1 MSHVDDG
8 TLHAL
13 VDNALDARE
22 RSAVEAHLASCG
34 DCARRFADATALARQ
49 VMSLLGALDEQP
61 GSVRIVRPREGPV
74 VAPDVTTDP
83 NVVPIRSRMRTLRRV
98 ALAASVLVVA
108 GVSYQVGRT
117 RDAAAPATTTAAPAR
132 AGAPAAR
139 RIAMPSVVEAAPDS
153 YVAAA
158 PPSVRLRP
166 RGGPRL
172 EPESPPAERVDAVGG
187 VGGAT
192 GNVAS
197 APRAVSVPLVAP
209 PSLAAGP
216 TDAARKVAAEVA
228 PSPVA
233 SSQAAQSQAAPSQ
246 AAPSQAAP
254 SQAAPSQAA
263 DRAEQASERR
273 ARSNDGRAQGQRVPQ
288 SATQAP
294 QRVSSPAVQKPV
306 ALAGYTALEEDA
318 LPSITRRRYVSVKGT
333 PILLLIMQ
341 PLPEAK
347 GAQERDAASEFVV
360 STTNG
365 RSTVRWHAHGKDYEL
380 QGALAPDSLV
390 KLAML
395 LK

>member
-34 DCARRFADATALARQ
+34 DCARRFADATALARL

-61 GSVRIVRPREGPV
+61 GSVRIVPPREGPA
-74 VAPDVTTDP
+74 VAPDVTTGP

-139 RIAMPSVVEAAPDS
+139 RIAMPRVVDAAPDS

-158 PPSVRLRP
+158 PPSVRQKP

-187 VGGAT
+187 AN

-197 APRAVSVPLVAP
+197 APRAVSVPLAAP

-216 TDAARKVAAEVA
+216 TDAARKVAAEAA

-233 SSQAAQSQAAPSQ
+233 SSQAAQSQAAQSQAAPSQ
-246 AAPSQAAP
+246 AAPSQTAP
-254 SQAAPSQAA
+254 SQTA

-273 ARSNDGRAQGQRVPQ
+273 ARSNDGSEQGQRVPQ

-294 QRVSSPAVQKPV
+294 QRVSSPAVQKAV

-318 LPSITRRRYVSVKGT
+318 LPSITRRRYVSEKGT

-390 KLAML
+390 KLATL

>member
-13 VDNALDARE
+13 VDDELDPRE

-34 DCARRFADATALARQ
+34 DCARRFAEATAMARQ
-49 VMSLLGALDEQP
+49 VMSLLGALDEHP
-61 GSVRIVRPREGPV
+61 GAVRVVRPPDGPV
-74 VAPDVTTDP
+74 VAPDVMTDP
-83 NVVPIRSRMRTLRRV
+83 AVVPIRSRMRTLRRV

-108 GVSYQVGRT
+108 GVSYQVGRS
-117 RDAAAPATTTAAPAR
+117 RDAAAPAMVTADSAR
-132 AGAPAAR
+132 VAAPAAR
-139 RIAMPSVVEAAPDS
+139 RMATPSVVEAAPDS
-153 YVAAA
+153 YVATAA
-158 PPSVRLRP
+158 PSVRLKP

-197 APRAVSVPLVAP
+197 APRAVSVPLAAP

-216 TDAARKVAAEVA
+216 TDAARKVAVAAA
-228 PSPVA
+228 PSPVV
-233 SSQAAQSQAAPSQ
+233 SSQAAPSQ
-246 AAPSQAAP
+246 TAP

-263 DRAEQASERR
+263 DRAEQASEPR
-273 ARSNDGRAQGQRVPQ
+273 ARSNDGSAQGQRVPQ
-288 SATQAP
+288 SARQAP
-294 QRVSSPAVQKPV
+294 QRVSSPAVQKAV
-306 ALAGYTALEEDA
+306 ALVGYTALEEDA
-318 LPSITRRRYVSVKGT
+318 LPSITRRRYVSANGT

-341 PLPEAK
+341 PLPDAK
-347 GAQERDAASEFVV
+347 GARERDAASEFVV

-365 RSTVRWHAHGKDYEL
+365 RSTVRWHTHGKDYEL

>member
-117 RDAAAPATTTAAPAR
+117 RDAATPATTTAAPAR

-209 PSLAAGP
+209 PSLAAGS

-233 SSQAAQSQAAPSQ
+233 SSQAAPSQTAPSQ
-246 AAPSQAAP
+246 TAP

-263 DRAEQASERR
+263 DRAEQASQRR
-273 ARSNDGRAQGQRVPQ
+273 ARSNEVSAQGQRVPQ

-390 KLAML
+390 KLATL